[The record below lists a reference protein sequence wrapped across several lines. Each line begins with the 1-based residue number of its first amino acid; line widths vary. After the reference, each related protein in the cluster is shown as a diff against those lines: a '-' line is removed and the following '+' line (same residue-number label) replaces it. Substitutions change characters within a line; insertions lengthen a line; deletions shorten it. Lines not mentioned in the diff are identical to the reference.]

1 MQHRKDVRGMGRVG
15 AYLASASLIL
25 VLVGPTHALAHEVNA
40 APLEGVRHFSVEL
53 TGHESVTPA
62 DPDGQG
68 SASLD
73 LDPQQGTACY
83 EITWK
88 NLDGMVTAF
97 HLHTGQRGS
106 DGPHWIDFFNGK
118 NFAGEQTVRDCVSS
132 TREKIEAV
140 INDPAAYYLQVHST
154 AFEKGAIRGQLG

>member
-1 MQHRKDVRGMGRVG
+1 MGRVG
-15 AYLASASLIL
+15 AGLASTSLLL
-25 VLVGPTHALAHEVNA
+25 VLVGPAQAWADEVNA
-40 APLEGVRHFSVEL
+40 AHQDGVRHFSVEL
-53 TGHESVTPA
+53 TGHESVNPA

-68 SASLD
+68 SARLD

-83 EITWK
+83 EITWQK
-88 NLDGMVTAF
+88 LDGMVTAF
-97 HLHTGQRGS
+97 HLHAGHRGS
-106 DGPHWIDFFNGK
+106 DGPHWIDFFNDQ
-118 NFAGEQTVRDCVSS
+118 NFAGDQTVKECVPS